1 MLLLNPKMGYSA
13 EWSALQRGLVDGVIQ
28 RGDQKTLS
36 GTINSHLTAITY
48 GYINRSRSEDHL
60 NNHLQDIW
68 YILIQGGKHIA
79 TDEVH
84 QDLVVRELI
93 TIRTLGLL
101 HRSAKTEGD
110 ADK

>member
-1 MLLLNPKMGYSA
+1 MGYSA